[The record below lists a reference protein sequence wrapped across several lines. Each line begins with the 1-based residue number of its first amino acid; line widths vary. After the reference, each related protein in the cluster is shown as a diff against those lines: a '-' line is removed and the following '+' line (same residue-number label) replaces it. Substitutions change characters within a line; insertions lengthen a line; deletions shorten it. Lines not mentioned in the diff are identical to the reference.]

1 MVSTIRRDDDLGSRH
16 SLLPITHLSTQG
28 LHPRSSQVRIGA
40 GLGRRCVARHDL
52 EVPNLLCAVHRDPL
66 LLWRSARPWERTA
79 APPPRGRAARCRLRC
94 IVHQATT
101 AQGPG
106 LREASDWVYAA
117 FVTRSGRWAEAVN
130 PAPRV
135 GALEWAKPVVRRANT
150 PRGGRFLCL
159 FGRGPK
165 ARAGTERG
173 HGRNGLTFAR
183 CTAR

>member
-1 MVSTIRRDDDLGSRH
+1 MRRADDLGSRH

-28 LHPRSSQVRIGA
+28 PHPRSSHFRVGA
-40 GLGRRCVARHDL
+40 GLGRRCAARHDL
-52 EVPNLLCAVHRDPL
+52 EVPNLLCAVLRDTL
-66 LLWRSARPWERTA
+66 LLWTSARPWERTA
-79 APPPRGRAARCRLRC
+79 APAPRGRAARCRVRG

-101 AQGPG
+101 VQRSG

-117 FVTRSGRWAEAVN
+117 FVTRSGCWAEAVN

-159 FGRGPK
+159 FR
-165 ARAGTERG
+165 ERPEST
-173 HGRNGLTFAR
+173 GRN
-183 CTAR
+183 